1 MLMFS
6 NCKDAISGGPLFSGD
21 NSPSVAKHRIGQA
34 TFTNV
39 GSADN
44 GNNREVFSHK
54 IFSEDS
60 F

>member
-21 NSPSVAKHRIGQA
+21 NSPSVTEHGVGEAAFANI
-34 TFTNV
+34 

-54 IFSEDS
+54 IF
-60 F
+60 